1 MIINLMVT
9 TSNCSV
15 DTPATIFVDVE
26 KYLKFK
32 SIDIVRIAGTWELK
46 KANIMV
52 IEVWKAIIYHCI
64 IFIKHYSKILRDVG

>member
-15 DTPATIFVDVE
+15 DTPATSFIDVE

-46 KANIMV
+46 KPNIMV
-52 IEVWKAIIYHCI
+52 IEV
-64 IFIKHYSKILRDVG
+64 